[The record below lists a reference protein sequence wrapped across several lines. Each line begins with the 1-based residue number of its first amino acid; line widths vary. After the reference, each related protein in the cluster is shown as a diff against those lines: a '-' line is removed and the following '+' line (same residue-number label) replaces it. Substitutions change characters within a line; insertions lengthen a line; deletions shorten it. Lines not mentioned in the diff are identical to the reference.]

1 MILGSHL
8 RTAAPVE
15 PRISHA
21 HLGLDPTA
29 LAGGCATR
37 ARHARGVARRT
48 NRGLGGAL
56 FAGALLLAP
65 PSAFG
70 ATVFEVGP
78 GRAYPDLQAV
88 APLLRPGDRVEIDG
102 GAVYPG
108 GVVLRNPGTAAAP
121 IVIAGRRVGGARPVI
136 AGGATTLEIRGAHQV
151 IEGLEITGGTARCLF
166 HHADHVVVR
175 DTVVHDCPRH
185 GILGADDDAGSLTLS
200 YVEVY
205 RAGHGD
211 GAHPIYVAS
220 DEEAFPGSVFRME
233 HCYVHDA
240 TGGNSVKSRAE
251 RNEIYANWI
260 EGALYHELDLVGPDG
275 EGRKRAREDS
285 DVVGNV
291 IRKLGPGYAVR
302 VGGDGTGETEG
313 RYRFVNNTIVL
324 GLGARAA
331 FRLFGALSCV
341 EMHNNAVLRAG
352 GGPLVVV
359 ADAEARWP
367 LGKPVIAG
375 SSNWV
380 PMGSTGVPLSWTRT
394 VSGRDPGVASD
405 LDPRPTAGSPLVGAG
420 DPAPSG
426 APGFAFPA
434 PLAAPEGLPP
444 PRALERVGTARARLR
459 GAVDIGALPYVPPPG
474 PPASPAPRARGCACA
489 IDVADPGEPLAA
501 LLAALALMLSRR
513 RR

>member
-1 MILGSHL
+1 MTL
-8 RTAAPVE
+8 RA
-15 PRISHA
+15 I
-21 HLGLDPTA
+21 
-29 LAGGCATR
+29 
-37 ARHARGVARRT
+37 
-48 NRGLGGAL
+48 RGLSAAALIATGG
-56 FAGALLLAP
+56 
-65 PSAFG
+65 SAR
-70 ATVFEVGP
+70 ASTYEVGP

-102 GAVYPG
+102 GATYPG
-108 GVVLRNPGTAAAP
+108 GVILGNPGTAAAP
-121 IVIAGRRVGGARPVI
+121 ITIAGRRVSGARPVL
-136 AGGATTLEIRGAHQV
+136 AGGATTIEVRGAHQV
-151 IEGLEITGGTARCLF
+151 LEGLEITGGTARCLF

-175 DTVVHDCPRH
+175 DTIVHDCPRH

-211 GAHPIYVAS
+211 GAHSIYVAS
-220 DEEAFPGSVFRME
+220 DEEAFPRSVFRME

-324 GLGARAA
+324 GPGARAA

-367 LGKPVIAG
+367 LGKPIIAG
-375 SSNWV
+375 GNNWV

-394 VSGRDPGVASD
+394 LSGRDPGVASD
-405 LDPRPTAGSPLVGAG
+405 LDPRPVAGSPLVGAG
-420 DPAPSG
+420 DPAPAG
-426 APGFAFPA
+426 APGFAFPT
-434 PLAAPEGLPP
+434 PLAAPEALPP

-459 GAVDIGALPYVPPPG
+459 GAVDIGALPYVAPPA
-474 PPASPAPRARGCACA
+474 PPASPAPRARGCACE
-489 IDVADPGEPLAA
+489 IGDPSAPVTAHI
-501 LLAALALMLSRR
+501 LAALALAALRIRR
-513 RR
+513 R